1 MKNANTNEL
10 IIEKARKL
18 FFSYGLKSVSMD
30 DIANEVGIS
39 KKAIYEFF
47 DGKNALVDAVVN
59 EIIQSHKKLFE
70 SSRSTSKDA
79 IDEVVKQDQG
89 FSSICNGIKPSFFYQ
104 LENFFPDVWHALDEY
119 KLKMYKDIIE
129 NLGWGQNERIYRED
143 IDVKLIA
150 DLRLHQL
157 INLLKPQVLT
167 DLNVRIK
174 QLADEFTL
182 LYLHSIAT
190 EKGKELID
198 KYLNGNGLHDR
209 HS

>member
-47 DGKNALVDAVVN
+47 DDKNALVDAVVN
-59 EIIQSHKKLFE
+59 EIIQSHEKLFE

-79 IDEVVKQDQG
+79 IDEVIKQDQG
-89 FSSICNGIKPSFFYQ
+89 LSSICNGIKPSFFYQ
-104 LENFFPDVWHALDEY
+104 LENFFPDVWQALDEY
-119 KLKMYKDIIE
+119 KLKMYKNIIE
-129 NLGWGQNERIYRED
+129 NLARGQNERIYRKD
-143 IDVKLIA
+143 IDEKLIA

-157 INLLKPQVLT
+157 INLLKPQLLT

-198 KYLNGNGLHDR
+198 KYLNENGFHQP
-209 HS
+209 

>member
-30 DIANEVGIS
+30 DIANEMGIP
-39 KKAIYEFF
+39 KKAIYKFF
-47 DGKNALVDAVVN
+47 DDKNALVDAVVN

-79 IDEVVKQDQG
+79 IDEVIKQDQG
-89 FSSICNGIKPSFFYQ
+89 LSSICNGIKPSFFYQ
-104 LENFFPDVWHALDEY
+104 LENFFPDVWQVLDEY
-119 KLKMYKDIIE
+119 KLKMYKNIIE
-129 NLGWGQNERIYRED
+129 NLGRGQNERIYRKD
-143 IDVKLIA
+143 IDLKLIA

-157 INLLKPQVLT
+157 VNLLKPQVLT

-198 KYLNGNGLHDR
+198 KYLNENGLHQP
-209 HS
+209 